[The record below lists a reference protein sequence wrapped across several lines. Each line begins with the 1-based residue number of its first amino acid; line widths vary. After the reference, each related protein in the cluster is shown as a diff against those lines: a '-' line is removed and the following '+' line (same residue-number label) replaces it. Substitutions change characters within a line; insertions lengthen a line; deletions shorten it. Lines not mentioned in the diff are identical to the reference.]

1 MGESPMR
8 SLSRLGAHRN
18 VLDASLFLL
27 QKKVGRHHLDKR
39 LYKTF
44 PDTYAI
50 GCTGGDFMANQ
61 KNNNQQNKNNIAE
74 DVKNTAGAAFHAVHK
89 GLETT
94 EDVAMNAVDA
104 TSNAVNNVTNGSQN
118 NKK

>member
-1 MGESPMR
+1 M
-8 SLSRLGAHRN
+8 
-18 VLDASLFLL
+18 LL
-27 QKKVGRHHLDKR
+27 AVR
-39 LYKTF
+39 
-44 PDTYAI
+44 
-50 GCTGGDFMANQ
+50 GGDFVGNQ
-61 KNNNQQNKNNIAE
+61 KNNNQKNNSQQNKNNIAE

-104 TSNAVNNVTNGSQN
+104 TSNAVNNVTGGSQN